1 MPSSKGRGHGK
12 DSPQKKAAARRLHTT
27 RSSTK
32 SNKQRGIEED
42 QYDTLAALPS
52 RKSKPSLKKLTLPS
66 ESTTSPKKQDPSP
79 VNLPGSKSGIVVPQ
93 AVTLQK
99 RDQASGEESSNDG
112 NSTRDAKLSN
122 SSKDISSNNS
132 SNNDNSKAS
141 TFTRTKNASVT
152 MASNLTPGADPRL
165 DKQLDNVLKEFL
177 LAKGGGHE
185 IRQMFKEE
193 EIYQFMNFVD
203 YTVEDLEDLRR
214 KSHNS
219 MKGFNKQKVTQIYNV
234 IRYYNFSR
242 FRCHSSRRPGK
253 LVNAGLQ
260 EMDS

>member
-1 MPSSKGRGHGK
+1 M
-12 DSPQKKAAARRLHTT
+12 
-27 RSSTK
+27 
-32 SNKQRGIEED
+32 
-42 QYDTLAALPS
+42 
-52 RKSKPSLKKLTLPS
+52 
-66 ESTTSPKKQDPSP
+66 
-79 VNLPGSKSGIVVPQ
+79 PQ

-99 RDQASGEESSNDG
+99 RDQAPGEESSNDG
-112 NSTRDAKLSN
+112 NSTGDAKLSD
-122 SSKDISSNNS
+122 SSKDNS
-132 SNNDNSKAS
+132 SDDNLKAS
-141 TFTRTKNASVT
+141 TFTGTINVSVT
-152 MASNLTPGADPRL
+152 MASNSIPGADPRL
-165 DKQLDNVLKEFL
+165 DKQLDHVLKKFL
-177 LAKGGGHE
+177 LVKGGGHE